1 MEQVNAFQMPVCVE
15 LATKLGPK
23 LFRKTVLK
31 TGTINYMGKQINF
44 DTNMLQNY
52 VDNFNA
58 GAKDQVPFV
67 LVDASNRHVDLP
79 ERYRGE
85 IKGLEVSKD
94 GKRLDAVLEMTG
106 SGAKLIEDNPKLGVS
121 IRAVDR
127 LERPDGLTFG
137 PTIEHV
143 AGTLDP
149 KINGLGPWIPVEL
162 SNPTA
167 NVIDLSGTDEVSNNT
182 EDKKE
187 SLMASLT
194 DEQVQKLLGLLEGSE
209 EAPDKGKKNKKVTHS
224 EADDD
229 ENDEQGLESDSATDD
244 ELKDVASPVD
254 EDEDENED
262 APQLVNAS
270 NVDLE
275 ALELA
280 NARIDAQAVELARL
294 RTEADRT
301 RYESE
306 RQEMWSK
313 FNLPPRIVDLARPL
327 LEGSSNVVE
336 LSNGRKVD
344 GGQIIRKVLHEFG
357 TLMAR
362 LDLSNELGSA
372 QEADEHSE
380 AERVKSREEFLKIAG
395 AQLRGNTGGA
405 ARNGGN

>member
-1 MEQVNAFQMPVCVE
+1 MEQVNAFQMPVCIE

-31 TGTINYMGKQINF
+31 TGIINYMGQQINF
-44 DTNMLQNY
+44 DTEMLNKY
-52 VDNFNA
+52 VENFNA

-85 IKGLEVSKD
+85 IKGLEVSED
-94 GKRLDAVLEMTG
+94 GKHLDAVLEMTS
-106 SGAKLIEDNPKLGVS
+106 SGAKLITDNPNLGVS

-167 NVIDLSGTDEVSNNT
+167 NVIDLSGTDEST
-182 EDKKE
+182 TTDEKKE

-194 DEQVQKLLGLLEGSE
+194 DEQVQKLLGLLEGSD
-209 EAPDKGKKNKKVTHS
+209 EAPDKNKKNKKVTHS

-229 ENDEQGLESDSATDD
+229 EDEQGLESDSATDD
-244 ELKDVASPVD
+244 ELEDVASSVD
-254 EDEDENED
+254 ADEDENED

-270 NVDLE
+270 NVDVE

-306 RQEMWSK
+306 RQELWSK

-327 LEGSSNVVE
+327 LEGSSNVIE
-336 LSNGRKVD
+336 LSSGKKVD
-344 GGQIIRKVLHEFG
+344 GGQVIRKVLHEFG

-362 LDLSNELGSA
+362 LDLSNELGSS
-372 QEADEHSE
+372 QESDEHSE
-380 AERVKSREEFLKIAG
+380 AEKAKSREEFLKIAG
-395 AQLRGNTGGA
+395 AQLRGNTGSA

>member
-31 TGTINYMGKQINF
+31 TGIINYMGQQINF
-44 DTNMLQNY
+44 DTDMLNQY

-106 SGAKLIEDNPKLGVS
+106 SGAKLIEDNPNLGVS

-167 NVIDLSGTDEVSNNT
+167 NVIDLSGTDEST
-182 EDKKE
+182 TTDEKKE

-194 DEQVQKLLGLLEGSE
+194 DEQVQKLLGLLEGSD
-209 EAPDKGKKNKKVTHS
+209 EAPDKNKKNKKVTHS

-229 ENDEQGLESDSATDD
+229 EDEQGLESDSATDD
-244 ELKDVASPVD
+244 ELEDVASSVD
-254 EDEDENED
+254 ADEDENED
-262 APQLVNAS
+262 APQLVSAS
-270 NVDLE
+270 NVDVE

-336 LSNGRKVD
+336 LSNGKKVD
-344 GGQIIRKVLHEFG
+344 GGQVIRKVLHEFG

-362 LDLSNELGSA
+362 LDLSNELGSS
-372 QEADEHSE
+372 QENDEHSE
-380 AERVKSREEFLKIAG
+380 AEKAKSREEFLKIAG
-395 AQLRGNTGGA
+395 AQLRGNTGSA

>member
-1 MEQVNAFQMPVCVE
+1 
-15 LATKLGPK
+15 
-23 LFRKTVLK
+23 
-31 TGTINYMGKQINF
+31 
-44 DTNMLQNY
+44 
-52 VDNFNA
+52 
-58 GAKDQVPFV
+58 
-67 LVDASNRHVDLP
+67 
-79 ERYRGE
+79 
-85 IKGLEVSKD
+85 
-94 GKRLDAVLEMTG
+94 
-106 SGAKLIEDNPKLGVS
+106 
-121 IRAVDR
+121 
-127 LERPDGLTFG
+127 
-137 PTIEHV
+137 
-143 AGTLDP
+143 
-149 KINGLGPWIPVEL
+149 
-162 SNPTA
+162 
-167 NVIDLSGTDEVSNNT
+167 
-182 EDKKE
+182 
-187 SLMASLT
+187 MASLT

-244 ELKDVASPVD
+244 ELEDVASSVD
-254 EDEDENED
+254 ADEDENED

-294 RTEADRT
+294 RTEADKT

>member
-1 MEQVNAFQMPVCVE
+1 MEQVNAFQMPVCIE

-31 TGTINYMGKQINF
+31 TGTINYMGQQINF
-44 DTNMLQNY
+44 DTDMLNQY
-52 VDNFNA
+52 VTNFNA

-85 IKGLEVSKD
+85 IKGLEVSED
-94 GKRLDAVLEMTG
+94 GTRLEAVLEMTG
-106 SGAKLIEDNPKLGVS
+106 AGAKLIDDNPNLGVS

-167 NVIDLSGTDEVSNNT
+167 NVIDLSGTDEES
-182 EDKKE
+182 ESAKSDKE
-187 SLMASLT
+187 REPMASLT
-194 DEQVQKLLGLLEGSE
+194 DEQMAKLLRLIEGSD
-209 EAPDKGKKNKKVTHS
+209 EAPDKNKKNKVDHS
-224 EADDD
+224 ESDDDDD
-229 ENDEQGLESDSATDD
+229 EQRPETDANDTELES
-244 ELKDVASPVD
+244 VAD
-254 EDEDENED
+254 AAEDEDENED
-262 APQLVNAS
+262 EPLLVNAS
-270 NVDLE
+270 NVDRE

-306 RQEMWSK
+306 RQELWSK

-336 LSNGRKVD
+336 LSNGKKVD
-344 GGQIIRKVLHEFG
+344 AGQTIRKVLHEFG

-362 LDLSNELGSA
+362 LDLSNELGSS
-372 QEADEHSE
+372 QENDENSE
-380 AERVKSREEFLKIAG
+380 AERVRARDEFLKVAG

>member
-31 TGTINYMGKQINF
+31 TGVINYMGQQINF
-44 DTNMLQNY
+44 DTDMLQQY
-52 VDNFNA
+52 VTNFNA

-94 GKRLDAVLEMTG
+94 GERLEAVLEMTG
-106 SGAKLIEDNPKLGVS
+106 SGAKLIEDNPNLGVS

-167 NVIDLSGTDEVSNNT
+167 NVIDLSGTDEEST
-182 EDKKE
+182 EVDDKKG

-194 DEQVQKLLGLLEGSE
+194 DEQVQKLLGLIEGSD
-209 EAPDKGKKNKKVTHS
+209 EAPDKDKKNKKADHS
-224 EADDD
+224 ESDDD
-229 ENDEQGLESDSATDD
+229 EDEQRPETDSAD
-244 ELKDVASPVD
+244 EELEDIAGSVD

-262 APQLVNAS
+262 EPQLVNAS
-270 NVDLE
+270 NLNRE

-280 NARIDAQAVELARL
+280 NARIDAQSVELARL

-336 LSNGRKVD
+336 LSNGKKVD

-362 LDLSNELGSA
+362 LDLSNELGSS
-372 QEADEHSE
+372 QEHDENSE